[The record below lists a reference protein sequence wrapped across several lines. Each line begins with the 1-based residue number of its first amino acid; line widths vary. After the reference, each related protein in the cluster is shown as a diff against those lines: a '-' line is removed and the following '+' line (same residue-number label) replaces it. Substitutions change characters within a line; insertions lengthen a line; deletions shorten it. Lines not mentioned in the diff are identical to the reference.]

1 MDGFA
6 ATLAT
11 FEDEPEL
18 EFDKDSPEIEGTYL
32 SFLLIRK
39 FF

>member
-18 EFDKDSPEIEGTYL
+18 EFDKDSPEIEGTYNVPL
-32 SFLLIRK
+32 PPFN
-39 FF
+39 